1 MDRDGILRIAKLARL
16 EIEEEKI
23 EKFTK
28 EFNKILNYFEKL
40 REVDTEEVESFT
52 FLKENF
58 FREDEVKNFEDRERI
73 LEIAPER
80 QDRFFKVKKVIE

>member
-1 MDRDGILRIAKLARL
+1 MDRDGILKIAKLARL

-23 EKFTK
+23 EKFTE
-28 EFNKILNYFEKL
+28 EFNKILKYFEKL
-40 REVDTEEVESFT
+40 KQVDTEKVEPFAY
-52 FLKENF
+52 LKENF
-58 FREDEVKNFEDRERI
+58 FREDEVKDFKDKERI